1 MSKKFI
7 VSASIS
13 IALLVGSVVPV
24 FASTPFSNVYVDS
37 NQWSYV
43 EESTKTGT
51 TKSYVSVYL
60 SRIDTGGGNASNY
73 KYIRVNIKSGSVQA
87 SSSTNTKIEK
97 GKTEDIPLEAKYN
110 VKNYVFDLYAKG
122 NDPSLDC
129 IIYGS
134 FDAN

>member
-1 MSKKFI
+1 M
-7 VSASIS
+7 
-13 IALLVGSVVPV
+13 PV
-24 FASTPFSNVYVDS
+24 FAASSSFSNAYVDS
-37 NQWSYV
+37 NQWTYV
-43 EESTKTGT
+43 TESTKTAT
-51 TKSYVSVYL
+51 TKSYVSVNL

-73 KYIRVNIKSGSVQA
+73 KYIRVNIKCGSNQA

-97 GKTEDIPLEAKYN
+97 GKTSNIDLAAKYN
-110 VKNYVFDLYAKG
+110 VKNYIFDLYAKG